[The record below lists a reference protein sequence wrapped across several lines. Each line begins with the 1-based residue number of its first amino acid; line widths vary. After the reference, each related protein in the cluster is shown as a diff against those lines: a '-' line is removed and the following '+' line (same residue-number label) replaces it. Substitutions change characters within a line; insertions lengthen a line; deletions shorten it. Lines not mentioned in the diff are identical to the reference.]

1 MPEFRFLQDL
11 IVVLCLSV
19 LVVTVFNRFRLP
31 TIAGFLAS
39 GILMGPHGLSLVAD
53 VHSVEVLA
61 EIGVVLLLFTIGI
74 EFSLTKLNQI
84 GRAVWG
90 GGTAQVLATI
100 AATAAVGVL
109 GGVNWK
115 PATFFGFLLALSS
128 TAVVLK
134 TLVDRAE
141 IDSPHGRCV
150 LGILIFQDLC
160 VVPMMLLAP
169 LLGTGAASAAAVLWT
184 LAKAAGVV
192 GVVLLGARFVIPRL
206 LFEIVRTRSRELFVI
221 SVIVICLGTAYATSQ
236 AGLSLALGAFLAGL
250 VISESEFSTQA
261 LTEMLP
267 FRDSFNSLFFI
278 SIGMLLDLRFVL
290 GHPFTVLGLTAAV
303 LLGKALLG
311 GGSVLLLGY
320 PARTAI
326 LGGLALA
333 QVGEFSFVLSKAG
346 QGLGIL
352 SEWGSQAF
360 LSASVLTLLLAPFLI
375 QAGPRLAERLR
386 RVERLERWFPGRRF
400 TALTPEHLPIKDHVI
415 IVGFGLNGRH
425 LARVLK
431 QVGVP
436 YAILEMNGETVRRMR
451 KQGEPI
457 YFGDVTSVEVLEH
470 LGVSRA
476 RLLTVA
482 ISDPTSVQRA
492 VRLAREA
499 NPKLYIVARTRYA
512 VQVDDLYRLGAD
524 EVISEDFETSIEIF
538 ARVLRRYQVPRNV
551 IGEQINQIR
560 RERYEML
567 REVAVPAQTLGSLAG
582 ALGAVGV
589 ESFRLRD
596 DSPAVGRGLRDL
608 DLRTR
613 TGVTVIAVIREG
625 QVRSSPDPA
634 APLSPGDTLVCIGM
648 AADVERAGALLVGE
662 RGEGER

>member
-1 MPEFRFLQDL
+1 MPEFSFLQDL
-11 IVVLCLSV
+11 IVVMMLSV
-19 LVVTVFNRFRLP
+19 LVVTVFTRLRLP
-31 TIAGFLAS
+31 TIVGFLAS
-39 GILMGPHGLSLVAD
+39 GILMGPYGLSLVAD

-74 EFSLTKLNQI
+74 EFSLTRLSQI

-100 AATAAVGVL
+100 AATAAIGALWVTD
-109 GGVNWK
+109 WK

-169 LLGTGAASAAAVLWT
+169 LLGTGAASAADVLRT
-184 LAKAAGVV
+184 LALAAGVV
-192 GVVLLGARFVIPRL
+192 GVVLLGARYVVPRL
-206 LFEIVRTRSRELFVI
+206 LYEIVRTRSRELFVI
-221 SVIVICLGTAYATSQ
+221 SVIVICLGTAYATAQ

-261 LTEMLP
+261 LTEILP
-267 FRDSFNSLFFI
+267 FRDSFTSLFFI
-278 SIGMLLDLRFVL
+278 SIGMLMDLRFVL
-290 GHPFTVLGLTAAV
+290 GHPFTVLGLAAAV

-320 PARTAI
+320 PVRSAI

-346 QGLGIL
+346 QGFGLL
-352 SEWGSQAF
+352 TEWGSSAF
-360 LSASVLTLLLAPFLI
+360 LSASVLTLLLTPFLI
-375 QAGPRLAERLR
+375 QAGPGLTDRLR
-386 RVERLERWFPGRRF
+386 VLERLERWFPGRRYREY
-400 TALTPEHLPIKDHVI
+400 TPEGLALKDHVI

-567 REVAVPAQTLGSLAG
+567 RDMAASGQTLGSLAG

-589 ESFRLRD
+589 ESF
-596 DSPAVGRGLRDL
+596 
-608 DLRTR
+608 
-613 TGVTVIAVIREG
+613 
-625 QVRSSPDPA
+625 
-634 APLSPGDTLVCIGM
+634 
-648 AADVERAGALLVGE
+648 
-662 RGEGER
+662 

>member
-1 MPEFRFLQDL
+1 MPEFSFLQDL
-11 IVVLCLSV
+11 IVVMMLSV
-19 LVVTVFNRFRLP
+19 LVVTVFTRLRLP
-31 TIAGFLAS
+31 TIVGFLAS
-39 GILMGPHGLSLVAD
+39 GILMGPYGLSLVAD

-74 EFSLTKLNQI
+74 EFSLTRLSQI

-100 AATAAVGVL
+100 AATAAIGALWVTD
-109 GGVNWK
+109 WK

-169 LLGTGAASAAAVLWT
+169 LLGTGAASAADVLRT
-184 LAKAAGVV
+184 LALAAGVV
-192 GVVLLGARFVIPRL
+192 GVVLLGARYVVPRL
-206 LFEIVRTRSRELFVI
+206 LYEIVRTRSRELFVI
-221 SVIVICLGTAYATSQ
+221 SVIVICLGTAYATAQ

-261 LTEMLP
+261 LTEILP
-267 FRDSFNSLFFI
+267 FRDSFTSLFFI
-278 SIGMLLDLRFVL
+278 SIGMLMDLRFVL
-290 GHPFTVLGLTAAV
+290 GHPFTVLGLAAAV

-320 PARTAI
+320 PVRSAI

-346 QGLGIL
+346 QGFGLL
-352 SEWGSQAF
+352 TEWGSSAF
-360 LSASVLTLLLAPFLI
+360 LSASVLTLLLTPFLI
-375 QAGPRLAERLR
+375 QAGPGLTDRLR
-386 RVERLERWFPGRRF
+386 VLERLERWFPGRRYREY
-400 TALTPEHLPIKDHVI
+400 TPEGLALKDHVI

-482 ISDPTSVQRA
+482 ISDPTAVQRA

-567 REVAVPAQTLGSLAG
+567 RDVAVPAETLRSLAG

-589 ESFRLRD
+589 ESFRLRA
-596 DSPAVGRGLRDL
+596 DSPAVGRTLRDL
-608 DLRTR
+608 DLRTQ

-634 APLSPGDTLVCIGM
+634 APLAPGDTLVCIG
-648 AADVERAGALLVGE
+648 AAPDIERAAALLVGE
-662 RGEGER
+662 EPTGQR

>member
-1 MPEFRFLQDL
+1 
-11 IVVLCLSV
+11 
-19 LVVTVFNRFRLP
+19 
-31 TIAGFLAS
+31 
-39 GILMGPHGLSLVAD
+39 
-53 VHSVEVLA
+53 
-61 EIGVVLLLFTIGI
+61 
-74 EFSLTKLNQI
+74 
-84 GRAVWG
+84 
-90 GGTAQVLATI
+90 
-100 AATAAVGVL
+100 
-109 GGVNWK
+109 
-115 PATFFGFLLALSS
+115 
-128 TAVVLK
+128 
-134 TLVDRAE
+134 VDRAE

-169 LLGTGAASAAAVLWT
+169 LLGTGAASAVTIVWT

-206 LFEIVRTRSRELFVI
+206 LYEIVRTRSRELFVI
-221 SVIVICLGTAYATSQ
+221 SVIVICLGTAYATAQ

-261 LTEMLP
+261 LTEIIP

-311 GGSVLLLGY
+311 TGSVLLLGY
-320 PARTAI
+320 PARTGI

-333 QVGEFSFVLSKAG
+333 QVGEFSFVLSKVG
-346 QGLGIL
+346 HGLGL
-352 SEWGSQAF
+352 LTEWGSQAF

-375 QAGPRLAERLR
+375 QAGPRLADRLR

-400 TALTPEHLPIKDHVI
+400 AALTPEHLALKDHVI

-431 QVGVP
+431 QVGIP

-512 VQVDDLYRLGAD
+512 SQVDDLYRLGAD

-582 ALGAVGV
+582 ALGTVGV
-589 ESFRLRD
+589 ESFRLRA
-596 DSPAVGRGLRDL
+596 DSPAMGRTLRDL

-625 QVRSSPDPA
+625 QVRSSPDPG
-634 APLSPGDTLVCIGM
+634 APLAAGDTLVCIGA

>member
-1 MPEFRFLQDL
+1 
-11 IVVLCLSV
+11 
-19 LVVTVFNRFRLP
+19 
-31 TIAGFLAS
+31 
-39 GILMGPHGLSLVAD
+39 
-53 VHSVEVLA
+53 
-61 EIGVVLLLFTIGI
+61 
-74 EFSLTKLNQI
+74 
-84 GRAVWG
+84 
-90 GGTAQVLATI
+90 
-100 AATAAVGVL
+100 
-109 GGVNWK
+109 

-169 LLGTGAASAAAVLWT
+169 LLGTGAASAATILWT

-206 LFEIVRTRSRELFVI
+206 LYEIVRTRSRELFVI
-221 SVIVICLGTAYATSQ
+221 SVIVICLGTAYATAQ

-261 LTEMLP
+261 LTEILP

-278 SIGMLLDLRFVL
+278 SVGMLLDLRFVL
-290 GHPFTVLGLTAAV
+290 GHPFTVLGLAAAV
-303 LLGKALLG
+303 LVGKALLG
-311 GGSVLLLGY
+311 GGSVLALGY
-320 PARTAI
+320 PVRTAI

-333 QVGEFSFVLSKAG
+333 QVGEFSFVLSKVG
-346 QGLGIL
+346 HGLGL
-352 SEWGSQAF
+352 LTAWGSQAF
-360 LSASVLTLLLAPFLI
+360 LSASVLTLLLTPFLI
-375 QAGPRLAERLR
+375 QAGPSLAERLR
-386 RVERLERWFPGRRF
+386 GMERLERWLPGRRF
-400 TALTPEHLPIKDHVI
+400 AALAPERLALKDHVI

-431 QVGVP
+431 QVGIP
-436 YAILEMNGETVRRMR
+436 YAIQEMNGETVRRMR
-451 KQGEPI
+451 RQGEPI

-582 ALGAVGV
+582 ALGTVGV
-589 ESFRLRD
+589 ESFRLRP
-596 DSPAVGRGLRDL
+596 DSPGVGRTLREL

-613 TGVTVIAVIREG
+613 TAVTVIAVIREG
-625 QVRSSPDPA
+625 QIRSSPDPG
-634 APLSPGDTLVCIGM
+634 APLAPGDTLVCIGA
-648 AADVERAGALLVGE
+648 AADLERAGALLVGE
-662 RGEGER
+662 GPEGER